1 MQIEHIQN
9 KHTALWF
16 KPINSVLW
24 KVFNLVI
31 LLNFCKFLLQIPL
44 PVLPMFALNSKGFGT
59 YLCAHELHHLLV
71 TARRSP
77 GCLFVHVTLSLIPFF
92 LPSFLPAEHREPDQ
106 QQFKLESDI
115 QIFQSVFNVYTRFLE
130 RGKFDNCP
138 FIIAIE
144 TENETDRIAP
154 EKKPG
159 CPTVYLS
166 QRNSPISV

>member
-1 MQIEHIQN
+1 M
-9 KHTALWF
+9 
-16 KPINSVLW
+16 
-24 KVFNLVI
+24 
-31 LLNFCKFLLQIPL
+31 
-44 PVLPMFALNSKGFGT
+44 
-59 YLCAHELHHLLV
+59 

-106 QQFKLESDI
+106 QQFELESDI
-115 QIFQSVFNVYTRFLE
+115 QIFQSVFYVYTRFLE
-130 RGKFDNCP
+130 RGKFDNGL

-159 CPTVYLS
+159 CPTVYPSETHRFLYNWP
-166 QRNSPISV
+166 QNIMCTLNWMLIFTFPLFIRHLHYDLR